1 MKYEIVHMYI
11 VFKTKSYKPLL
22 HLLQSSKLKA
32 KSRKYKVQY
41 WPAGLL
47 YAIRY
52 TTSLHI
58 IYIYEHDET
67 SISILVFDL
76 AIFHLS
82 WNVCRNKVHFN
93 GDS

>member
-32 KSRKYKVQY
+32 KSRKYKVQSTKY

-58 IYIYEHDET
+58 TYIYM
-67 SISILVFDL
+67 SMMKLVLVF
-76 AIFHLS
+76 
-82 WNVCRNKVHFN
+82 
-93 GDS
+93 